1 MRLFFAII
9 VGVLALATAAL
20 YWTVPGRE
28 TGLPVIYWVTQDD
41 ENKRAVVD
49 TFRAWRKDMGL
60 PPVDLRLDNS
70 NQDPTKKLVQG
81 LSGVGADIFDLY
93 GYEMDLFAATGM
105 LADVTDDA
113 VRMGFSP
120 AATYPNLKDDFVI
133 HGRQYAFPRNAGVT
147 MLWVNRATFAKYGV
161 PEPPYRWTMDEFEA
175 LGKKFVAAANPPGT
189 RQRVYFANVISRDV
203 LRRGLGLSNYNETG
217 TRCTL
222 DDPRNVAV
230 LERYRKWVV
239 EDRILPSKEE
249 DAAMSADITGAGSMF
264 SHFTS
269 GRYAM
274 IFVGQWAFIIL
285 RPRGT
290 FSLKVSEP
298 PADLFPNSEMG
309 GGTVGVYKHSKHLKE
324 SVEFLQFLASE
335 HFSKLIVKIA
345 DGLPPLPRLTKTEEY
360 LHPAGRQDEWPVHGP
375 FAEAAQATGI
385 TVSKSPFV
393 IQSIIYR
400 TELELMEAV
409 IAGRFTAAEGA
420 QEMGRRINEEIRL
433 STERDPKLKQL
444 YDERVATQQ
453 KIDAYRAA
461 GRKVPAA
468 WVTDAFHQAYYRAQ
482 GWLEEE
488 AKP

>member
-1 MRLFFAII
+1 MRMFFII
-9 VGVLALATAAL
+9 ILAALALATAAL
-20 YWTVPGRE
+20 HWTVPGRSSDR
-28 TGLPVIYWVTQDD
+28 PVIYWVTQDD

-49 TFRAWRKDMGL
+49 TFRQWRQDVGL
-60 PPVDLRLDNS
+60 PPVDLRIDNS

-93 GYEMDLFAATGM
+93 GHEMDLFAATGM
-105 LADVTDDA
+105 IEDVTEDA

-120 AATYPNLKDDFVI
+120 AATYPNLKNDLVI
-133 HGRQYAFPRNAGVT
+133 NGRQYAFPRNAGVSL
-147 MLWVNRATFAKYGV
+147 LWINRATFEKYGV
-161 PEPPYRWTMDEFEA
+161 PEPPYRWTMDEFEE

-189 RQRVYFANVISRDV
+189 RQRIYFANLLSRDV
-203 LRRGLGLSNYNETG
+203 MRRGLGLANYNETG

-222 DDPRNVAV
+222 DDPRNTEV
-230 LERYRKWVV
+230 LARYRKWVV

-249 DAAMSADITGAGSMF
+249 NAAMSSDISGDGSMF

-274 IFVGQWAFIIL
+274 IYVGQWAFIIL

-290 FSLKVSEP
+290 FSLRVVEP
-298 PADLFPNSEMG
+298 PADLFHNSEMG
-309 GGTVGVYKHSKHLKE
+309 CGTVGVYKGSKHLKE

-360 LHPAGRQDEWPVHGP
+360 LHPAGRQDEWPVHGT
-375 FAEAAQATGI
+375 FAAAAQENGI

-393 IQSIIYR
+393 VQSIIYR
-400 TELELMEAV
+400 TENELMEAA
-409 IAGRFTAAEGA
+409 IAGRFTPEEAAR
-420 QEMGRRINEEIRL
+420 EMGRRINEEIAL
-433 STERDPKLKQL
+433 SIGRDPKLKQL
-444 YDERVATQQ
+444 YDERVAIQQ

-488 AKP
+488 PKS